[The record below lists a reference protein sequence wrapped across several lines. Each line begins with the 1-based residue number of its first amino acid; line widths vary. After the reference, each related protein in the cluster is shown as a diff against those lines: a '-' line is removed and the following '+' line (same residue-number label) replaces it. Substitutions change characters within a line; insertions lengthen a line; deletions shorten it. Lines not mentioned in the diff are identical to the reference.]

1 MTAPRPR
8 AGADRRALERAVADD
23 LGSREA
29 RWIVDDAA
37 GPDAPPGVLS
47 IEQADRAHRLAERRA
62 SGEPLQYVL
71 GHWPFRELELAVDP
85 RALIPRP
92 ETEWLTDVALVE
104 LDRLLAAGAA
114 PLVVDLGTGTGAIA
128 LAVATER
135 STHGI
140 RVIATELDPDA
151 LELATAN
158 RDRVALGHDAARAVE
173 LRQGSWWAALDPAD
187 RGRISLMVTNP
198 PYVAALEWELL
209 DPVVRD
215 HEPYRA
221 LVAGPGADATP
232 GFAEIETILAGA
244 GSWLARPGVAVIE
257 IAPTQSAAAL
267 GGAERFGAADATVL
281 SDLAGRPRALVA
293 RWG

>member
-1 MTAPRPR
+1 
-8 AGADRRALERAVADD
+8 
-23 LGSREA
+23 
-29 RWIVDDAA
+29 
-37 GPDAPPGVLS
+37 
-47 IEQADRAHRLAERRA
+47 
-62 SGEPLQYVL
+62 
-71 GHWPFRELELAVDP
+71 
-85 RALIPRP
+85 
-92 ETEWLTDVALVE
+92 
-104 LDRLLAAGAA
+104 
-114 PLVVDLGTGTGAIA
+114 

-151 LELATAN
+151 FELATAN

-173 LRQGSWWAALDPAD
+173 LRQGFWWAALDPAD
-187 RGRISLMVTNP
+187 RGRISLVVTNP

-221 LVAGPGADATP
+221 LVAGPGANATP
-232 GFAEIETILAGA
+232 GFADIETILAGA

-257 IAPTQSAAAL
+257 IAPNQSAAAL
-267 GGAERFGAADATVL
+267 GAAERFGAADATVL
-281 SDLAGRPRALVA
+281 SDLAGRPRALIA